1 MQGGLSEI
9 KIKQSLG
16 RGTRPTK
23 KDFWFVD
30 FNIKGRIIYVEI
42 KFDENITLDNAK
54 KLVENS
60 MSLFDEDTL
69 SYYDVQFIIQSDNF
83 TIMASKNSAAENIS
97 WNNNTPIEALW
108 GMALKHLVSI
118 DDIID
123 KTKMNEFPSDEVLN
137 ENLEIYRK

>member
-1 MQGGLSEI
+1 MIEEKFLESENV
-9 KIKQSLG
+9 KS
-16 RGTRPTK
+16 
-23 KDFWFVD
+23 VD

-97 WNNNTPIEALW
+97 WNNNTPIEE
-108 GMALKHLVSI
+108 
-118 DDIID
+118 D
-123 KTKMNEFPSDEVLN
+123 TDE
-137 ENLEIYRK
+137 EK